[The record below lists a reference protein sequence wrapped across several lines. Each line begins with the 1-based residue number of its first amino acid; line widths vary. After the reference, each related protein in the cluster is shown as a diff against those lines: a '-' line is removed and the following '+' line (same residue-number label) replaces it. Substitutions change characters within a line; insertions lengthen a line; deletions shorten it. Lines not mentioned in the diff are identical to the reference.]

1 MDIIKVQKFINFLM
15 LILKKKGFTTIPSKS
30 QNLEISIRNFLKTN
44 KIDEKMLKTVYGVL
58 KFITK

>member
-1 MDIIKVQKFINFLM
+1 M
-15 LILKKKGFTTIPSKS
+15 LILKRKGFTTIPSKS
-30 QNLEISIRNFLKTN
+30 QNLEISMRNFLKTN

>member
-1 MDIIKVQKFINFLM
+1 MK
-15 LILKKKGFTTIPSKS
+15 ILKEKGFTTIPSKS

-44 KIDEKMLKTVYGVL
+44 NIDEKMLKTVYGML